1 LVDVRGGEEGE
12 EMEKEGQRARD
23 LVLSDAVRL
32 AGEICEGGP
41 VAVRAGLRAVMG
53 GKEEVENQMYER
65 VVGTE
70 DRDEALMA
78 FREKRKP
85 VFKGR

>member
-1 LVDVRGGEEGE
+1 VGYARE
-12 EMEKEGQRARD
+12 EMENE
-23 LVLSDAVRL
+23 
-32 AGEICEGGP
+32 
-41 VAVRAGLRAVMG
+41 
-53 GKEEVENQMYER
+53 MYER

-70 DRDEALMA
+70 DRNEALVA